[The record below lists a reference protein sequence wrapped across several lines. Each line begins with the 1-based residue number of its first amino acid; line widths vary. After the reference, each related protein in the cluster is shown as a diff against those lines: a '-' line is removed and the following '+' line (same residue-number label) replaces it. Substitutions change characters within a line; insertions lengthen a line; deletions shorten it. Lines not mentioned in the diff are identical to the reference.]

1 MITLIYTLLI
11 LALLILAGLWLF
23 TTFIARKVEAGL
35 PPEGRFV
42 TVMGNRLHLLEAG
55 RGPTLLLIHGLGGV
69 AQNYGYRVLGEL
81 ARDFHVVAVDRPGSG
96 YSVRHPRSSAG
107 LDVQADVMSALI
119 ETLDLDKPLI
129 VGHSLGGAVALAT
142 ALRHPDRVSGLA
154 LIAPLTHMP
163 KVCPSLGAMT
173 VRQRWLRKLI
183 AHTLATPLTMRK
195 RDQVMDIVFGPE
207 AVPADFP
214 VKGGGL
220 LGLRPS
226 HFMGASSDLNA
237 LEGILPALEEH
248 YDNLL
253 LPISI
258 LYGRQDRI
266 LDPAEQGEAMAARV
280 ESVELEMVDGGHML
294 PVTQPDL
301 SADFIRRAWAR
312 TQPGTVPAVADA
324 GNNRQL

>member
-1 MITLIYTLLI
+1 MSTLIYTLLI
-11 LALLILAGLWLF
+11 LALLILTGLWLF
-23 TTFIARKVEAGL
+23 TTFIAKKVEAGL

-107 LDVQADVMSALI
+107 LDVQADVMAALI
-119 ETLDLDKPLI
+119 ETLELGRPLI

-163 KVCPSLGAMT
+163 EEVPKAFGAMT
-173 VRQRWLRKLI
+173 VRQSWLRKLI

-195 RDQVMDIVFGPE
+195 RDEVMNIVFGPE
-207 AVPADFP
+207 AVPAGFP
-214 VKGGGL
+214 AKGGGL

-226 HFMGASSDLNA
+226 HFVAASSDLNA
-237 LEGILPALEEH
+237 LEGTLPQMEQR
-248 YDNLL
+248 YDTLR
-253 LPISI
+253 LPVSI
-258 LYGRQDRI
+258 LFGGQDRI
-266 LDPAEQGEAMAARV
+266 LDPAGQGEALVARV
-280 ESVELEMVDGGHML
+280 QDAELEMVDGGHML

-312 TQPGTVPAVADA
+312 TQPATVPAVADA
-324 GNNRQL
+324 GNNQ

>member
-1 MITLIYTLLI
+1 MSTLLYTLLI
-11 LALLILAGLWLF
+11 LALVILVGLSLF
-23 TTFIARKVEAGL
+23 TTFIAKRVEAGL

-55 RGPTLLLIHGLGGV
+55 KGPTLLLIHGLGGV
-69 AQNYGYRVLGEL
+69 AQNYGYRVMGDL

-107 LDVQADVMSALI
+107 LDVQADVMASLI
-119 ETLDLDKPLI
+119 ETLGMGKPMI

-154 LIAPLTHMP
+154 LIAPLTHAPEVVP
-163 KVCPSLGAMT
+163 KAFGAMT

-195 RDQVMDIVFGPE
+195 RDEVMDIVFGPE

-226 HFMGASSDLNA
+226 HFVGASSDLNA
-237 LEGILPALEEH
+237 LEPILPALEQR
-248 YDNLL
+248 YDSLQI
-253 LPISI
+253 PVSI

-266 LDPAEQGEAMAARV
+266 LDPAGQGEALAARV
-280 ESVELEMVDGGHML
+280 LNAELELVDGGHML
-294 PVTQPDL
+294 PVTQPEL
-301 SADFIRRAWAR
+301 CTDFIRRAWTR
-312 TQPGTVPAVADA
+312 TQPSA
-324 GNNRQL
+324 

>member
-1 MITLIYTLLI
+1 MSTLLYTLLI
-11 LALLILAGLWLF
+11 VALVILAGLWLF
-23 TTFIARKVEAGL
+23 TTFIAKRVEAGL

-55 RGPTLLLIHGLGGV
+55 KGPTLLLIHGLGGV

-107 LDVQADVMSALI
+107 LDVQADVMAALI
-119 ETLDLDKPLI
+119 ETLGLGKPLI

-142 ALRHPDRVSGLA
+142 ALRHPDKVSGLA

-163 KVCPSLGAMT
+163 EGVPKAFGAMT
-173 VRQRWLRKLI
+173 IRQRWLRKLI
-183 AHTLATPLTMRK
+183 AQTLATPLTIRK

-226 HFMGASSDLNA
+226 HFVGASGDLNA
-237 LEGILPALEEH
+237 LEHILPRLEQH
-248 YDNLL
+248 YDSLQ
-253 LPISI
+253 LPVSI

-266 LDPAEQGEAMAARV
+266 LNPAEQGEALAARV
-280 ESVELEMVDGGHML
+280 KHAELELVDGGHML
-294 PVTQPDL
+294 PVTQPEV
-301 SADFIRRAWAR
+301 SVDFIRRAWTK
-312 TQPGTVPAVADA
+312 TQPAD
-324 GNNRQL
+324 